1 MHGRQYGTQLR
12 ADLADPVGV
21 QWPVRGEQVA
31 EAATAHQPHHQIGP
45 AVFPSGTE
53 HGRHPGVRHARQ
65 RRSLRVQQVR
75 RLLVRHTPRG
85 PRELDGD
92 VATEQPVPA
101 LPHVTPDATCQW
113 HPAEFVTLVVH
124 ECYRIVW
131 RGIVASATSLNP
143 TTTKV
148 LDCAAW
154 NPPIRRCH
162 YPGPWPYAR
171 SMTTADDPHP
181 RREQE
186 PRRERLRRRAATISG
201 VTTSL
206 LLTMAVGGT
215 IARDTGRALLPG
227 WLSSFGVALGFV
239 VTVAIIWRHQYPG
252 LLTGF
257 ALLPPVLAGPSLPA
271 LIALAALAASRR
283 D

>member
-1 MHGRQYGTQLR
+1 
-12 ADLADPVGV
+12 
-21 QWPVRGEQVA
+21 
-31 EAATAHQPHHQIGP
+31 
-45 AVFPSGTE
+45 
-53 HGRHPGVRHARQ
+53 
-65 RRSLRVQQVR
+65 
-75 RLLVRHTPRG
+75 
-85 PRELDGD
+85 
-92 VATEQPVPA
+92 
-101 LPHVTPDATCQW
+101 
-113 HPAEFVTLVVH
+113 
-124 ECYRIVW
+124 
-131 RGIVASATSLNP
+131 
-143 TTTKV
+143 
-148 LDCAAW
+148 
-154 NPPIRRCH
+154 
-162 YPGPWPYAR
+162 AR

-215 IARDTGRALLPG
+215 IASDTGRALLPG

-283 D
+283 DRYLWLATGGVFVTTAWTLWLDTQRSVPGSVLQLPFGAQEGGPPVDVPVIAPVLFAVLLTGIPVAVGLLRGANRDLARGAHARQELRDEVARKDERTRIAREMHDVLGHRLSQLSLQAGALEAGAQDNPETAQNAQTVR

>member
-1 MHGRQYGTQLR
+1 
-12 ADLADPVGV
+12 
-21 QWPVRGEQVA
+21 
-31 EAATAHQPHHQIGP
+31 
-45 AVFPSGTE
+45 
-53 HGRHPGVRHARQ
+53 
-65 RRSLRVQQVR
+65 
-75 RLLVRHTPRG
+75 
-85 PRELDGD
+85 D

-215 IARDTGRALLPG
+215 IASDTGRALLPG

-283 D
+283 DRYLWLATGGVFVTTAWTLWLDTQRSVPGSVLQLPFGAQEGGPPVDVPVIAPVLFAVLLTGI